1 MLLKFNIDLK
11 SIKNDPLAWLLII
24 FHSICTDFNIFKA
37 PYVIFDISN
46 APEIV
51 KRIHVWHSSGIEIAI
66 LPHPWNRGS
75 EFFTQYR
82 RAKMCEN
89 THTSV
94 QAWVDSNVGVR
105 ADDQMLATAISMT
118 YKMFFIIM
126 NVLNIQ
132 VRAIEYNINNTLW
145 LVQ

>member
-1 MLLKFNIDLK
+1 MKRNLKLK
-11 SIKNDPLAWLLII
+11 LAILANLWSVVSRSDPHIPNHI
-24 FHSICTDFNIFKA
+24 HPTVSGNEDFNIFKA

-118 YKMFFIIM
+118 YKMFLLLWMYWIYKY
-126 NVLNIQ
+126 VL
-132 VRAIEYNINNTLW
+132 
-145 LVQ
+145 

>member
-1 MLLKFNIDLK
+1 
-11 SIKNDPLAWLLII
+11 
-24 FHSICTDFNIFKA
+24 
-37 PYVIFDISN
+37 
-46 APEIV
+46 
-51 KRIHVWHSSGIEIAI
+51 
-66 LPHPWNRGS
+66 
-75 EFFTQYR
+75 
-82 RAKMCEN
+82 MCEN

-132 VRAIEYNINNTLW
+132 VRAIEYNINNTL
-145 LVQ
+145 